1 MKNTQIVFDGLVAQ
15 NYDNLLGHFIFEPF
29 AVNILENIEFNLLQD
44 VLEIA
49 CGTGRVTTH
58 LREVLPAE
66 AKLIATDLN
75 ADMIAFAKQRVPL
88 DAITWDTADMLSL
101 KYDDKSFDLIV
112 CQFGVMFAP
121 NKDKAFA
128 EMYRVLKEG
137 GRLIFNTWANIVNN
151 KPFLL
156 TNIVVNYFFDKEPV
170 TIFKEGPFCMD
181 DEQAVLQLLKD
192 SGFKNNTVKAVT
204 VPCSVE
210 SAEDAAL
217 GFITGLPTLNI
228 IQERIPHLL
237 PVIIETLQ
245 KEFINKLGNH
255 PLQTSLSAWK
265 FEAVK

>member
-1 MKNTQIVFDGLVAQ
+1 MKNTQIVFDGSVAQ
-15 NYDNLLGHFIFEPF
+15 NYDDLLGPFIFEPF
-29 AVNILENIEFNLLQD
+29 AVNIIENIEFNLMHD

-49 CGTGRVTTH
+49 CGTGRVTNH
-58 LREVLPAE
+58 LREVLPAD

-75 ADMIAFAKQRVPL
+75 AGMIAVAKQKVPL
-88 DAITWDTADMLSL
+88 DTITWDTADMLNL
-101 KYDDKSFDLIV
+101 KYDDESFDLIV

-121 NKDKAFA
+121 DKDKAFA
-128 EMYRVLKEG
+128 QMYRVLKKG

-156 TNIVVNYFFDKEPV
+156 TNMVVNSFLGKEPV
-170 TIFKEGPFCMD
+170 TLFKEGPFCMD
-181 DEQAVLQLLKD
+181 DEQAVLQLLQN
-192 SGFKNNTVKAVT
+192 SGFKNNTVKAT
-204 VPCSVE
+204 TITGSIE

-237 PVIIETLQ
+237 PAIIETLQ
-245 KEFINKLGNH
+245 KEFISKLGNH

-265 FEAVK
+265 FEALK